1 MIIFLYTILE
11 QKREL
16 MKTAEK
22 ILEIES
28 LLENLI
34 KKNREGSI
42 LRMKILFFS
51 DLYQDLSIS
60 MIIEKLGIKKTNFAL
75 MSAALEKEGCLVI
88 KKSNMDRRCRVIEL
102 TDKGRQ
108 ELNNYLAELGN
119 NLAETPTEIEQNL
132 DSLSRFLNKII

>member
-1 MIIFLYTILE
+1 
-11 QKREL
+11 

-22 ILEIES
+22 IVEIES

-34 KKNREGSI
+34 KKNRDGSI

-102 TDKGRQ
+102 TEKGRI
-108 ELNNYLAELGN
+108 ELNNYLAEVSKNLG
-119 NLAETPTEIEQNL
+119 ATPLEIEQNL
-132 DSLSRFLNKII
+132 DSLSRFLNRII